1 MLYNLYQFVH
11 NSLGLHFW
19 DIPALLVAVAMIIV
33 IMVHGHNQKKRENKY
48 EEERQ
53 EKLEALQNDSP
64 SQTVNA

>member
-19 DIPALLVAVAMIIV
+19 DIPALLVAVAMII
-33 IMVHGHNQKKRENKY
+33 IAIVHGRNQKKREDKY

-53 EKLEALQNDSP
+53 EKLEALQNDSQT
-64 SQTVNA
+64 QTVKA

>member
-33 IMVHGHNQKKRENKY
+33 IIVHGHNQKKRENKY